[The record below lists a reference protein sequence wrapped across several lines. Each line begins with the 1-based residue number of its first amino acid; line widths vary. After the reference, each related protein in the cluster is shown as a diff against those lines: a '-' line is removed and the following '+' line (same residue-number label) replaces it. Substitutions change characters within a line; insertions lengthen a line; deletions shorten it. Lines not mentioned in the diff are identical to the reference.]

1 VEFHHRFSIE
11 VDLSEARRRFV
22 NRAYNAILDRE
33 LLMTTGITEDEV
45 DEVIRFVADKLGERF
60 DVPEFDDYVGQDF
73 HRCLQAI
80 EVVYQCLD
88 KRKSKEN
95 VVATIQYMLTNAEFD
110 LGIKWEGRMFVPAGA
125 KELDDQLVNRPLE
138 WLRAKHLDSVLL
150 PFEKGLRH
158 LLQTMRE
165 PELRWNVITDM
176 YESVE
181 ALAKAITARKGR
193 DLSSNRELF
202 LKAVNASEG
211 YKKILK
217 AYIEYAN
224 EFRHAAETNQ
234 RKPLPSAEETESF
247 VYLTGL
253 FVRMASRCPTPNRIS
268 KEKRK

>member
-1 VEFHHRFSIE
+1 VKFHHRFSIE

-22 NRAYNAILDRE
+22 NRAYNTILDRE
-33 LLMTTGITEDEV
+33 LLLTTGITEDEV
-45 DEVIRFVADKLGERF
+45 DEVILYVADKLGERF
-60 DVPEFDDYVGQDF
+60 DEPEFDYYVGQDF

-80 EVVYQCLD
+80 EVLHECLVN
-88 KRKSKEN
+88 KKARASVE
-95 VVATIQYMLTNAEFD
+95 AGIRFLLENAEYD
-110 LGIKWEGRMFVPAGA
+110 LGIKWNGHHFVPAGA

-138 WLRAKHLDSVLL
+138 WLRAEHLDSVLL

-158 LLQTMRE
+158 LLQTIKR
-165 PELRWNVITDM
+165 PEIRWDVITDM

-181 ALAKAITARKGR
+181 ALAKALTGKKGK
-193 DLSSNRELF
+193 DLSSNRDLF
-202 LKAVNASEG
+202 MQAINASEG
-211 YKKILK
+211 YKRILK

-224 EFRHAAETNQ
+224 EFRHAAEMD
-234 RKPLPSAEETESF
+234 KPKSLPSAEETESF